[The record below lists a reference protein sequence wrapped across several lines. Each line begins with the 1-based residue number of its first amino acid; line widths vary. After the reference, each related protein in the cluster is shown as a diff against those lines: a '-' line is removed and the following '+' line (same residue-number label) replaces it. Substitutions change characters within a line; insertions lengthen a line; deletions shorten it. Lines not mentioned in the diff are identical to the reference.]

1 MITTNPWSP
10 YVVVN
15 TFGRLFEEEQL
26 KSAMNRWSTALEE
39 VRLTPTS
46 FQGRVNEIES
56 ELSGI
61 YLLQT
66 SVSKEILMKLEST
79 HEQVGIALYV

>member
-1 MITTNPWSP
+1 
-10 YVVVN
+10 
-15 TFGRLFEEEQL
+15 
-26 KSAMNRWSTALEE
+26 MNRWSTALEE
-39 VRLTPTS
+39 VRLTTTS
-46 FQGRVNEIES
+46 FQGRFNEIES

>member
-1 MITTNPWSP
+1 M
-10 YVVVN
+10 VVN

-39 VRLTPTS
+39 VRLTTTS
-46 FQGRVNEIES
+46 FQGRFNEIES